1 MFGEGNK
8 MNQEELLEIVKN
20 YYPFDVLTEEQ
31 LNYII
36 SGSTYTTFK
45 KGEFLFHED
54 ETVEELDIYFL
65 VSGLAKNILHRSSG
79 KQFSLRFYY
88 PGDLIGL
95 MIMLTSGEMTFSVQA
110 MEDCTVFRIQK
121 DHLFEVMTKNNDF
134 SKIVLGSIGNRMK
147 SLYDEIKSKAVTD
160 DEENITLF
168 RTKVNTL
175 MDSPIFIHED
185 ASILEAAKKM
195 QDEDT
200 YGLVVVNSNKKMLG
214 ILTQKEILSYITNSK
229 PTHNVKEWM
238 KRKPFWIRDESFA
251 YEALSYFK
259 HEEVDFV
266 PIIRNDAVVGVLTSS
281 SFLNIQ
287 DSNYLD
293 LSYKIQ
299 KAVSS
304 NDLVELATVKSNT
317 FQQFIGDLLLQT
329 GSFGYDICEIISN
342 YNDRLHR
349 KIIQLTEKEM
359 RSEGFGSAPISYC
372 FIVMGSQGR
381 SEQGFHTD
389 QDNGIILDDYKHL
402 ANLERVDTYF
412 QAFTEKL
419 NLKLAACG
427 FPECT
432 GGIMAKEQ
440 KWKRSYTDWKKAI
453 DEWLSEMDAQE
464 VQNITMFYD
473 FRPIYGDY
481 AIADE
486 IRAYL
491 TEKSKRSLNMQQLL
505 RKDALRFKLPVGPL
519 GRVNLKPKNH
529 LFNIKKSGLLQIVNM
544 IRIQSVKYGIKEVN
558 TIKRVQALK
567 KMQAFHPRDA
577 ENVKTAMHIL
587 LTLRTQQNLL
597 ELKEGKPLSN
607 ELDVRT
613 LSKEDRQKLKESIHI
628 ANRLQQVMEIS
639 FNRNRVV

>member
-1 MFGEGNK
+1 
-8 MNQEELLEIVKN
+8 MNQQELFQIIRDH
-20 YYPFDVLTEEQ
+20 YPFDVLSPEQ
-31 LNYII
+31 LDYII
-36 SGSTYTTFK
+36 SGSRYTTFK

-54 ETVEELDIYFL
+54 ETIEELDIYFL
-65 VSGLAKNILHRSSG
+65 VSGLAKNVLHRSSG
-79 KQFSLRFYY
+79 KQYSLRFYY
-88 PGDLIGL
+88 PGDLIGI
-95 MIMLTSGEMTFSVQA
+95 MIMLTSGQMTFSVQA
-110 MEDCTVFRIQK
+110 IEDCTVFRIQK
-121 DHLFEVMTKNNDF
+121 DRLLEIMTKNNDF
-134 SKIVLGSIGNRMK
+134 SKIIFESIGNRMK
-147 SLYDEIKSKAVTD
+147 TLYDEIKVKSASETD
-160 DEENITLF
+160 DENINLF
-168 RTKVNTL
+168 RTKVHTL
-175 MDSPIFIHED
+175 MDSPTFIDGD
-185 ASILEAAKKM
+185 ATIVDAAKKM
-195 QDEDT
+195 KEHDT
-200 YGLVVVNSNKKMLG
+200 YGLVVVNPDKKMLG
-214 ILTQKEILSYITNSK
+214 ILTQREILSYITNPGMSDK
-229 PTHNVKEWM
+229 AKDWM
-238 KRKPFWIRDESFA
+238 KEKPFWIRDESFA

-266 PIIRNDAVVGVLTSS
+266 PIIRNDIVVGVLTST

-299 KAVSS
+299 KAVT
-304 NDLVELATVKSNT
+304 NDELVELATVKSET
-317 FQQFIGDLLLQT
+317 FQQFIQDLLAQD
-329 GSFGYDICEIISN
+329 SFGFDICEVISN

-349 KIIQLTEKEM
+349 KIIQLSEREM
-359 RSEGFGSAPISYC
+359 RQEGFGSAPINYC

-389 QDNGIILDDYKHL
+389 QDNGIILDDYNHL
-402 ANLERVDTYF
+402 SDLKKVDHYF

-419 NLKLAACG
+419 NQKLAACG
-427 FPECT
+427 FQECT

-453 DEWLSEMDAQE
+453 DEWLHEMDAQE
-464 VQNITMFYD
+464 IQNITMFYD

-481 AIADE
+481 SIAEE
-486 IRAYL
+486 IRNYL
-491 TEKSKRSLNMQQLL
+491 ADKSKRSLNMQQLL

-544 IRIQSVKYGIKEVN
+544 IRIHSVKYGIKEVN

-567 KMQAFHPRDA
+567 KLQAFHPRDA

-587 LTLRTQQNLL
+587 LSLRTKQNLM
-597 ELKEGKPLSN
+597 ELSEGKPLSN
-607 ELDVRT
+607 HIDVRT
-613 LSKEDRQKLKESIHI
+613 LSREDRQKLKESIQI

>member
-1 MFGEGNK
+1 MK
-8 MNQEELLEIVKN
+8 QSELLQIIQGH
-20 YYPFDVLTEEQ
+20 YPFDVLTEEQ
-31 LNYII
+31 LHDII
-36 SGSTYTTFK
+36 SGSKYTTFK

-54 ETVEELDIYFL
+54 ETVEELDIYFI
-65 VSGLAKNILHRSSG
+65 VSGLAKNVLHRSSG
-79 KQFSLRFYY
+79 KQYSLRFYY
-88 PGDLIGL
+88 PGDLIGI

-110 MEDCTVFRIQK
+110 MEDCNVFRIRK
-121 DHLFEVMTKNNDF
+121 DHLLDVMTRNNDF
-134 SKIVLGSIGNRMK
+134 SKIIFESIGNRMK
-147 SLYDEIKSKAVTD
+147 TLYDEIKTKSATETD
-160 DEENITLF
+160 DENITLF
-168 RTKVNTL
+168 RTKVHTL
-175 MDSPIFIHED
+175 MERPVFIKEYD
-185 ASILEAAKKM
+185 TIISAARKM
-195 QDEDT
+195 KDEDT
-200 YGLVVVNSNKKMLG
+200 YGLVVVDDNHKMLG
-214 ILTQKEILSYITNSK
+214 ILTQREILSYITNS
-229 PTHNVKEWM
+229 PLSESVKDWM
-238 KRKPFWIRDESFA
+238 KKKPFWIRDESFA

-266 PIIRNDAVVGVLTSS
+266 PIIRNDAVVGVLTST

-299 KAVSS
+299 KALT
-304 NDLVELATVKSNT
+304 NDELVKLATVKSKT
-317 FQQFIGDLLLQT
+317 FQQFIGDLLLQD
-329 GSFGYDICEIISN
+329 SLGYDICEVISN

-349 KIIQLTEKEM
+349 KIIQLSEREM
-359 RSEGFGSAPISYC
+359 RQEGYGSAPINYC

-389 QDNGIILDDYKHL
+389 QDNGIILDDYNHL
-402 ANLERVDTYF
+402 TNLDKVDHYF

-440 KWKRSYTDWKKAI
+440 KWKRSYTDWKRAI
-453 DEWLSEMDAQE
+453 DQWLHEIDAQE

-481 AIADE
+481 SIAEE
-486 IRAYL
+486 IRSYL
-491 TEKSKRSLNMQQLL
+491 AEKSKRSLNMQQLL

-544 IRIQSVKYGIKEVN
+544 VRIQSVKYGVKEVN
-558 TIKRVQALK
+558 TIKRLQALK
-567 KMQAFHPRDA
+567 NMQAFHPRDA

-587 LTLRTQQNLL
+587 LSMRTQQNLHQL
-597 ELKEGKPLSN
+597 NEGLPLSN
-607 ELDVRT
+607 EIDMRT
-613 LSKEDRQKLKESIHI
+613 LTKEERQKLKESIQI

>member
-1 MFGEGNK
+1 ME
-8 MNQEELLEIVKN
+8 QHELLKIVKN
-20 YYPFDVLTEEQ
+20 VYPFDVLTEDQ
-31 LNYII
+31 LHYIL

-54 ETVEELDIYFL
+54 ETIEELDIYFL
-65 VSGLAKNILHRSSG
+65 VSGLAKNVLHRTNG
-79 KQFSLRFYY
+79 KQYSLRFYY
-88 PGDLIGL
+88 PGDLIGI

-110 MEDCTVFRIQK
+110 MEDCNVFRIQK
-121 DHLFEVMTKNNDF
+121 QRLLDIMTKNNDF
-134 SKIVLGSIGNRMK
+134 SKIIFESIGNRMK
-147 SLYDEIKSKAVTD
+147 TLYDEIKSKSSD
-160 DEENITLF
+160 NEEENISLF
-168 RTKVNTL
+168 RTKVHNL
-175 MDSPIFIHED
+175 MDFPTFIGED
-185 ASILEAAKKM
+185 DTILQAAQLMK
-195 QDEDT
+195 ERDT
-200 YGLVVVNSNKKMLG
+200 YGLVTVDSYGKMKG
-214 ILTQKEILSYITNSK
+214 ILTQREILSYLTE
-229 PTHNVKEWM
+229 PTGSEKVKDWM
-238 KRKPFWIRDESFA
+238 KRNPFWIRDESFA

-266 PIIRNDAVVGVLTSS
+266 PIIRNDSVVGVLTSS

-293 LSYKIQ
+293 LSYRIQ
-299 KAVSS
+299 KAVSKEE
-304 NDLVELATVKSNT
+304 LVQLATVKSET
-317 FQQFIGDLLLQT
+317 FQQFIGDLLLQD
-329 GSFGYDICEIISN
+329 SPGYDVCEVISN

-359 RSEGFGSAPISYC
+359 REEGFGRAPVNYC

-389 QDNGIILDDYKHL
+389 QDNGIILDDYSHL
-402 ANLERVDTYF
+402 SDTKRVDLYF
-412 QAFTEKL
+412 QSFTEKL
-419 NLKLAACG
+419 NQKLAACG

-453 DEWLSEMDAQE
+453 DEWLHEMDAQE
-464 VQNITMFYD
+464 VQDTTMFYD

-481 AIADE
+481 SIAEE
-486 IRAYL
+486 IRIYL
-491 TEKSKRSLNMQQLL
+491 AEKSKRSLNMQQLL

-544 IRIQSVKYGIKEVN
+544 IRIHSVKYGVKEVN
-558 TIKRVQALK
+558 TIKRVNALK
-567 KMQAFHPRDA
+567 NMQAFHPRDA
-577 ENVKTAMHIL
+577 ENVKMAMHIL
-587 LTLRTQQNLL
+587 LSLRTKQNLK
-597 ELKEGKPLSN
+597 ELKEGKLLSN
-607 ELDVRT
+607 DIDVRE
-613 LSKEDRQKLKESIHI
+613 LSKEERQRLKEAIQI

>member
-1 MFGEGNK
+1 
-8 MNQEELLEIVKN
+8 MNQQELLQIIQDH
-20 YYPFDVLTEEQ
+20 YPFDVLSQEQ
-31 LNYII
+31 LDYII
-36 SGSTYTTFK
+36 SGSKYTTFK

-65 VSGLAKNILHRSSG
+65 VSGLAKNVLHRSSG
-79 KQFSLRFYY
+79 KQYSLRFYY
-88 PGDLIGL
+88 PGDLIGI
-95 MIMLTSGEMTFSVQA
+95 MIMLTSGQMTFSVQA

-121 DHLFEVMTKNNDF
+121 DRILEIMTKNNDF
-134 SKIVLGSIGNRMK
+134 SKIIFESIGNRMK
-147 SLYDEIKSKAVTD
+147 TLYDEIKVKSATETD
-160 DEENITLF
+160 DENINLF
-168 RTKVNTL
+168 RTKVHTL
-175 MDSPIFIHED
+175 MESPTFIDESRTIMD
-185 ASILEAAKKM
+185 AAKMMK
-195 QDEDT
+195 EHDT
-200 YGLVVVNSNKKMLG
+200 YGLVVVNQEKKMLG
-214 ILTQKEILSYITNSK
+214 ILTQREILSYITNPSISES
-229 PTHNVKEWM
+229 VKDWM
-238 KRKPFWIRDESFA
+238 KEKPFWIRDESFA

-266 PIIRNDAVVGVLTSS
+266 PIIRNDVVVGILTST

-299 KAVSS
+299 KAVT
-304 NDLVELATVKSNT
+304 NDELVELATVKSET
-317 FQQFIGDLLLQT
+317 FQQFIQDLLAQD
-329 GSFGYDICEIISN
+329 SFGFDICEVISN

-349 KIIQLTEKEM
+349 KIIQLSEREM
-359 RSEGFGSAPISYC
+359 RREGFGSAPINYC

-389 QDNGIILDDYKHL
+389 QDNGIILDDYNHL
-402 ANLERVDTYF
+402 SDLNKVDHYF

-419 NLKLAACG
+419 NQKLAACG
-427 FPECT
+427 FTECT

-453 DEWLSEMDAQE
+453 DEWLHEMDAQE
-464 VQNITMFYD
+464 IQNITMFYD

-481 AIADE
+481 SIAEE
-486 IRAYL
+486 IRNYL
-491 TEKSKRSLNMQQLL
+491 AEKSKRSQNMQQLL

-544 IRIQSVKYGIKEVN
+544 IRIHSVKYGIKEVN

-567 KMQAFHPRDA
+567 KLQAFHPRDA

-587 LTLRTQQNLL
+587 LTMRTKQNLL
-597 ELKEGKPLSN
+597 ELREGKPLSN
-607 ELDVRT
+607 DIDVRT
-613 LSKEDRQKLKESIHI
+613 LSKEDRQKLKESIQI

>member
-1 MFGEGNK
+1 ME
-8 MNQEELLEIVKN
+8 QHELLEIVKN
-20 YYPFDVLTEEQ
+20 VYPFDVLTEDQ
-31 LNYII
+31 LHYII
-36 SGSTYTTFK
+36 SGSKYTTFK

-65 VSGLAKNILHRSSG
+65 VSGLAKNVLHRSSG
-79 KQFSLRFYY
+79 KQYSLRFYY
-88 PGDLIGL
+88 PGDLIGI

-110 MEDCTVFRIQK
+110 MENCNVFRIQK
-121 DHLFEVMTKNNDF
+121 SRLLDIMTRNNDF
-134 SKIVLGSIGNRMK
+134 SKIIFESIGNRMK
-147 SLYDEIKSKAVTD
+147 TLYDEIKSKSSDQD
-160 DEENITLF
+160 DENITLF
-168 RTKVNTL
+168 RTKVHNL
-175 MDSPIFIHED
+175 MDSPSFIHEED
-185 ASILEAAKKM
+185 SILEAANVMK
-195 QDEDT
+195 DRDT
-200 YGLVVVNSNKKMLG
+200 YGLVVVDSDKTLKG
-214 ILTQKEILSYITNSK
+214 ILTQREILSYITEPDRREK
-229 PTHNVKEWM
+229 VKDWM
-238 KRKPFWIRDESFA
+238 KRNPFWIRDESFA

-266 PIIRNDAVVGVLTSS
+266 PIMRNDAVVGVLTST

-293 LSYKIQ
+293 LSYRIQ
-299 KAVSS
+299 KAVK
-304 NDLVELATVKSNT
+304 NEDLVQLATVKSET
-317 FQQFIGDLLLQT
+317 FQQFIGDLLIQE
-329 GSFGYDICEIISN
+329 SPGYDVCEVISN

-359 RSEGFGSAPISYC
+359 REEGYGRAPINYC

-389 QDNGIILDDYKHL
+389 QDNGIILDDYSHL
-402 ANLERVDTYF
+402 SDTKRVDSYF

-419 NLKLAACG
+419 NQKLDACG

-453 DEWLSEMDAQE
+453 DDWLHEIDAQE
-464 VQNITMFYD
+464 VQNTTMFYD

-481 AIADE
+481 SIAEE
-486 IRAYL
+486 IRRYL
-491 TEKSKRSLNMQQLL
+491 AEKSKRSLSMQQLL

-529 LFNIKKSGLLQIVNM
+529 LFNIKKSGLMQIVNM
-544 IRIQSVKYGIKEVN
+544 IRIHCVKYGVKEVN
-558 TIKRVQALK
+558 TIKRVNALK
-567 KMQAFHPRDA
+567 NMQAFHPRDA
-577 ENVKTAMHIL
+577 ENVKLAMHIL
-587 LTLRTQQNLL
+587 LTLRTRQNLK

-607 ELDVRT
+607 DIDVRE
-613 LSKEDRQKLKESIHI
+613 LSKDERQRLKEAIQI

>member
-1 MFGEGNK
+1 
-8 MNQEELLEIVKN
+8 MNQQELLQIIQGH
-20 YYPFDVLTEEQ
+20 YPFDVLSSEQ
-31 LNYII
+31 LDYII
-36 SGSTYTTFK
+36 SGSRYTTFK

-54 ETVEELDIYFL
+54 ETVEDLDIYFL
-65 VSGLAKNILHRSSG
+65 VSGLAKNVLHRSNG
-79 KQFSLRFYY
+79 KQYSLRFYY
-88 PGDLIGL
+88 PGDLIGI
-95 MIMLTSGEMTFSVQA
+95 MIMLTSGQMTFSVQA
-110 MEDCTVFRIQK
+110 IEDCTVFRIQK
-121 DHLFEVMTKNNDF
+121 DRILEVMTKNNDF
-134 SKIVLGSIGNRMK
+134 SKIIFESIGNRMK
-147 SLYDEIKSKAVTD
+147 TLYDEIKAKSATETD
-160 DEENITLF
+160 DENINLF
-168 RTKVNTL
+168 RTKVHTL
-175 MDSPIFIHED
+175 MDSPTFIREND
-185 ASILEAAKKM
+185 SIVEAAKKM
-195 QDEDT
+195 KEHDT
-200 YGLVVVNSNKKMLG
+200 YGLVVVDGDKKMQG
-214 ILTQKEILSYITNSK
+214 ILTQREILSYITS
-229 PTHNVKEWM
+229 PSSSETVADWM
-238 KRKPFWIRDESFA
+238 KKKPFWIRDESFA

-266 PIIRNDAVVGVLTSS
+266 PIIRNDVVVGILTST

-299 KAVSS
+299 KALTH
-304 NDLVELATVKSNT
+304 DELVKLATVKSET
-317 FQQFIGDLLLQT
+317 FQQFIQDLLLQD
-329 GSFGYDICEIISN
+329 SFGYDICEVITN

-349 KIIQLTEKEM
+349 KIIQLSEREM
-359 RSEGFGSAPISYC
+359 RQEGYGSAPINYC

-389 QDNGIILDDYKHL
+389 QDNGIILDDYDHL
-402 ANLERVDTYF
+402 SDLKKVDHYF

-440 KWKRSYTDWKKAI
+440 KWKRSYTDWKRAI
-453 DEWLSEMDAQE
+453 DDWLHEIDAQE

-481 AIADE
+481 SIAEE
-486 IRAYL
+486 IRTYL
-491 TEKSKRSLNMQQLL
+491 AEKSKRSLNMQQLL

-519 GRVNLKPKNH
+519 GRVNLKPRNH
-529 LFNIKKSGLLQIVNM
+529 LFNLKKSGLLQIVNM
-544 IRIQSVKYGIKEVN
+544 IRIHSVKYGIKEVN

-567 KMQAFHPRDA
+567 KIQAFHPRDA

-587 LTLRTQQNLL
+587 LTLRTKQNLL
-597 ELKEGKPLSN
+597 ELSEGKPLSN
-607 ELDVRT
+607 DIDVRT
-613 LSKEDRQKLKESIHI
+613 LSKEDRQKLKESIQI